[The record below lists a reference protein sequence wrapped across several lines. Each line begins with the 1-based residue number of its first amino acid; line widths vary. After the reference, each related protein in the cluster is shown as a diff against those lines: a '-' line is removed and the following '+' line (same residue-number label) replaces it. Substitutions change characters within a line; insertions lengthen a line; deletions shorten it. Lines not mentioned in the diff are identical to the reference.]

1 MNEIWQRFSMMIGE
15 KKMNKLNEKR
25 IILFGVGGVGG
36 YVAEMLVRSGICDLT
51 IVDFD
56 KVDVTNINRQIVAL
70 HSTVGKYKV
79 DVMEERLLDI
89 NPDAN
94 IVTIKEKLSAE
105 NINNFNLVDY
115 DYIVDCI
122 DDVKAKQAL
131 IKYCSQNEL
140 NIIVSCGAGNRY
152 KNNPQ
157 FLVSDISKTNYDRLA
172 KVIRKFCQTED
183 IQKLN
188 VVWTKEQPQK
198 ASKVIGSVAYFPA
211 SMACTLSSFVI
222 NQLLNNMEEEE

>member
-89 NPDAN
+89 NQNAN

>member
-15 KKMNKLNEKR
+15 KKMNKLNQKR

-36 YVAEMLVRSGICDLT
+36 YVAEILARSGICDITL
-51 IVDFD
+51 VDFD

-89 NPDAN
+89 NPEIN
-94 IVTIKEKLSAE
+94 VVTVKEKLSE
-105 NINNFNLVDY
+105 DNINNFNLVDY
-115 DYIVDCI
+115 DYIIDCI

-131 IKYCSQNEL
+131 IKYCCQKEL

-157 FLVSDISKTNYDRLA
+157 FMVSDISKTNYDRLA
-172 KVIRKFCQTED
+172 KVVRKYCQQEN

-198 ASKVIGSVAYFPA
+198 TSKTIGSVAYFPA